1 MTDMHRVRTAVYSA
15 SISEL
20 PGAGASDHRFSAP
33 GEGSRALTVVFV
45 GDVLRP
51 AEFGHVPGIGPIVKQ
66 MASPDGHV
74 QLLASLWE
82 VAVIGSGGH
91 LWSTGRLSDRGLR
104 ITSVTATEARI
115 IIGEHDDERS
125 LVIDLTRRGHRADA

>member
-33 GEGSRALTVVFV
+33 GAGSGASTVVFV

-51 AEFGHVPGIGPIVKQ
+51 AEFGHVPGIGPITQ
-66 MASPDGHV
+66 QTASPDGTVHGRSGLGPLGGAAV
-74 QLLASLWE
+74 SPRCAAEPLTWWATAS
-82 VAVIGSGGH
+82 VRRSR
-91 LWSTGRLSDRGLR
+91 GRR
-104 ITSVTATEARI
+104 
-115 IIGEHDDERS
+115 
-125 LVIDLTRRGHRADA
+125 HR